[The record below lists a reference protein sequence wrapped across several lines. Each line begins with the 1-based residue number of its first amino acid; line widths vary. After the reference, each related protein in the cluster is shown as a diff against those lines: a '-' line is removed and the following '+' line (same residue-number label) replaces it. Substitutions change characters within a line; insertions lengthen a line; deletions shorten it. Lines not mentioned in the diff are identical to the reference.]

1 MIKIHELDKR
11 MEKKT
16 FTEAKIGVTAL
27 GRVWGSYSRHS
38 YIEDLKKKK
47 KHLKVYSHLRL
58 ARANT
63 QK

>member
-47 KHLKVYSHLRL
+47 KNTLRCIP
-58 ARANT
+58 T
-63 QK
+63 